1 MAKTTHRYR
10 KEEEGGEEEE
20 DDDGCEGAPTFAEAQ
35 QEAKEDATHQAQEAT
50 SAVDPVVA

>member
-20 DDDGCEGAPTFAEAQ
+20 DDGCEGAPIFAEAQ
-35 QEAKEDATHQAQEAT
+35 QDAKEDATHQAQEAT
-50 SAVDPVVA
+50 SAEDPVVA